1 MAVQSVHSFSE
12 KVALV
17 TDGTNPVGRAIAMQL
32 ALLGSFVIVGVP
44 ENSEANT
51 RALQELK
58 SLGTLANSVESDIT
72 TVEGAKF
79 LVDEVEKMFGRLDL
93 LVNTLKFRGES
104 TFLETDESLWTKTI
118 DANLKSTFF
127 VLQAAIPL
135 MNARPKPAIVNI
147 GYAET
152 GDGLFEA
159 SQAGLIG
166 LTKSLAKEFQPKF
179 RINCVKVVRNEVEN
193 NELLDSE
200 LFRQKNGI
208 AEDDVARTVVYLLSS
223 EAVGLNGQI
232 ITVG

>member
-17 TDGTNPVGRAIAMQL
+17 TDGSNPIGRAIAMQL
-32 ALLGSFVIVGVP
+32 ALLGSYVIVGIP
-44 ENSEANT
+44 ENSAENT
-51 RALQELK
+51 SSLQELK
-58 SLGTLANSVESDIT
+58 SLGTLANAVESDIT

-79 LVDEVEKMFGRLDL
+79 LVDEVDKMFGRLDL
-93 LVNTLKFRGES
+93 LVNTLKFGGES
-104 TFLETDESLWTKTI
+104 TFLATDEVLWKETI
-118 DANLKSTFF
+118 EANMKSTFF
-127 VLQAAIPL
+127 VTQTAISL
-135 MNARPKPAIVNI
+135 MKARPKPAIVNI
-147 GYAET
+147 GFAET
-152 GDGLFEA
+152 GDALFEA

-166 LTKSLAKEFQPKF
+166 LTRSLAREFSPKF
-179 RINCVKVVRNEVEN
+179 RVNCVSVGKKEVEN

-200 LFRQKNGI
+200 LFRKNNGI